1 MEAVKK
7 QGSVETSGCFRESK
21 PGFLLT
27 ASAGM
32 LQEWICEHKATILIT
47 MLVVGIAAL
56 QVFAGGLPLNMAKL
70 CLKHAFLS
78 VRHVEIN
85 TLPFVQGPVQ
95 VGVEAI
101 GLVFSTVQQ
110 GVSAFVT
117 EYIRAYYFVTTV
129 VVSVIARL
137 VQLVLVWGIT
147 LYTAYHSAKGAKALY
162 TAVNTDTEKGGMD
175 SVARCIKESVLNYR
189 LTVWVFAPIGSRV
202 KRRALSIKKKFHE
215 MISFLQVETRPA
227 RQKTQEIA
235 SSLWTRVQPAWQK
248 SQEVVSSLWQQA
260 RDGMSAMYS
269 ESEGLHFGK
278 RV

>member
-78 VRHVEIN
+78 VRHVAN

-95 VGVEAI
+95 VGVEAV
-101 GLVFSTVQQ
+101 GLVFSTAQQ

-117 EYIRAYYFVTTV
+117 EYIRAYHFVTTV

-137 VQLVLVWGIT
+137 VRLVLVWGIT

-162 TAVNTDTEKGGMD
+162 TAVNTDTEKGGVG

-215 MISFLQVETRPA
+215 IISFLQVETQPA

-248 SQEVVSSLWQQA
+248 SKEAVSSLWQQA
-260 RDGMSAMYS
+260 RGGMSAMYYKS
-269 ESEGLHFGK
+269 GGLCFSK